1 MLWFSLYDSLCVCE
15 IRETISVSSVPGRS
29 EPAVTWSSTAGYT
42 PERNRCSM
50 SFTTHTY
57 TRRFV
62 YTKACVSSQTNFYL
76 KIPSNLTEQL
86 YCSRL
91 CYYSFQLRPVSLSQ
105 VWGVWLYLSTES
117 LSELAH
123 AKAQCWEHLPVPL
136 WDLRSPLW
144 KER

>member
-1 MLWFSLYDSLCVCE
+1 MVLSVWFFVCVWDQRDYICEFCARAFRTSSNLIIHRRIHTGEKPLQYEFHHTHVHEALCLHQSL
-15 IRETISVSSVPGRS
+15 R
-29 EPAVTWSSTAGYT
+29 
-42 PERNRCSM
+42 
-50 SFTTHTY
+50 
-57 TRRFV
+57 
-62 YTKACVSSQTNFYL
+62 SSQTNFYL